1 QLQLSALPAAA
12 PYRAAGVTGGDVR
25 VVALVSGH
33 VQGVGYRWF
42 VRGQA
47 EAAGVAGSAAN
58 LQDGTVEAVLEGP
71 ADAVR
76 RVVAAL
82 GGPRAPGAVER
93 VETRQ
98 EPVQGVRGFTTL

>member
-1 QLQLSALPAAA
+1 MSD
-12 PYRAAGVTGGDVR
+12 RVR

-42 VRGQA
+42 VRSQA
-47 EAAGVAGSAAN
+47 RAAGLTGSAEN
-58 LQDGTVEAVLEGP
+58 LPDGRVEAVLEGP

-82 GGPRAPGAVER
+82 DGAHAPGSVER
-93 VETRQ
+93 VQTHD
-98 EPVQGVRGFTTL
+98 EPVQGVHGFTVL

>member
-1 QLQLSALPAAA
+1 MS
-12 PYRAAGVTGGDVR
+12 DVR

-42 VRGQA
+42 VRSHA
-47 EAAGVAGSAAN
+47 MDAGVAGSAAN
-58 LQDGTVEAVLEGP
+58 LADGRVEVVLEGP

-82 GGPRAPGAVER
+82 DGPEAPGAVTS
-93 VETRQ
+93 VTTRD
-98 EPVQGVRGFTTL
+98 EPQRGVQGFTTL

>member
-1 QLQLSALPAAA
+1 MLSQLPMGEHPVSD
-12 PYRAAGVTGGDVR
+12 VVR

-42 VRGQA
+42 VRSQA
-47 EAAGVAGSAAN
+47 QAAGVAGSAEN
-58 LQDGTVEAVLEGP
+58 LLDGRVEAVLEGP

-82 GGPRAPGAVER
+82 DGPRAPGQVRR
-93 VETRQ
+93 VETRD
-98 EPVQGVRGFTTL
+98 EPAQGIHGFTTL

>member
-1 QLQLSALPAAA
+1 VSD
-12 PYRAAGVTGGDVR
+12 VVR

-42 VRGQA
+42 VGSQA
-47 EAAGVAGSAAN
+47 QAAGLTGSATN
-58 LQDGTVEAVLEGP
+58 LPDGRVEAVLEGP

-82 GGPRAPGAVER
+82 DGPRAPGVVRR

-98 EPVQGVRGFTTL
+98 EPVQGVHGFTTL